1 MHAAGQRRWFVVA
14 DPKPAARVRLI
25 AFPHAGGGPSVYA
38 GWSRA
43 LEGEPIEV
51 VAAHLPGRDERA
63 AEPAP
68 ADLDALVDALA
79 DAAAPLVDRPCA
91 LFGHS
96 MGAILAFEVARRLR
110 ARGLDGPA
118 VLLASGSP
126 APQLPR
132 VDLGLRFVDGDPAFL
147 EAVASAYG
155 GVPRIVL
162 ECGGLR
168 EDMVAALRADI
179 ALTETYRCIDA
190 PPLACAIAAYGGD
203 RDPIVAGDR
212 LAAWRDQTTGPF
224 SVRRF
229 EGDHFY
235 LTRARDALLADIR
248 SRLQPL
254 T

>member
-1 MHAAGQRRWFVVA
+1 M
-14 DPKPAARVRLI
+14 
-25 AFPHAGGGPSVYA
+25 
-38 GWSRA
+38 
-43 LEGEPIEV
+43 
-51 VAAHLPGRDERA
+51 AAHLPARDERA
-63 AEPAP
+63 AEPAS

-91 LFGHS
+91 FFGHS

-110 ARGLDGPA
+110 ARGLDAPA
-118 VLLASGSP
+118 LLLASGSP

-132 VDLGLRFVDGDPAFL
+132 VDLGLRFVDGDPTFL

-168 EDMVAALRADI
+168 EEMVAALRADI
-179 ALTETYRCIDA
+179 ALMETYRCIDA
-190 PPLACAIAAYGGD
+190 PPLVCAIAAYGGD

-224 SVRRF
+224 SVHRF

-235 LTRARDALLADIR
+235 LTRARDVLLADIR